1 LKENIGREQKKIDL
15 TLLSLHFSGERKQSP
30 LLFAGF
36 STTHSADIQF
46 FNLRSADSLFFAPK
60 SGAVDVKTKIFD

>member
-1 LKENIGREQKKIDL
+1 LKENIGREQKKSIS
-15 TLLSLHFSGERKQSP
+15 LSSLSYFSGERKQSP